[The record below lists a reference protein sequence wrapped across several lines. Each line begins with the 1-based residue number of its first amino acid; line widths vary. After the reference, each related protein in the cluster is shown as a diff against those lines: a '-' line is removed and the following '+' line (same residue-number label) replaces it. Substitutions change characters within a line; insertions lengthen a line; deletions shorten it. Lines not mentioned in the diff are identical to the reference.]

1 MQYPAIKYKIVIQ
14 VLEQRDDNMN
24 NSNTITIEGIVEK
37 VTFYNGDNGYSVFT
51 VTDIRGR
58 EDDEITCVGYAPSIN
73 QGESVRITGNIVTHH
88 FYGEQINIEMCEKT
102 EPRSERAI
110 ELYLASGVIKGI
122 GPKTA
127 GKIVDKFGK
136 DTLYIMDAEPE
147 RLAEIRGIS
156 REKAMSIGEIYR
168 EKTEERHALLFLGQ
182 YGITPSYAIRIY
194 KRYKDKTIDIVTK
207 NPYSLAEDIFG
218 IGFKIADKIAENIGI
233 SKNSPFR
240 IKAGVKYILNKG
252 ANDGNVYLPIE
263 NVISLTSEL
272 LGIDSDAISTEIT
285 SMHIENQLW
294 IERTENITKV
304 YLNFFYYAEGYTAR
318 KLYELNT
325 SVNDRKYN
333 YTDEIDA
340 LESAQGISFA
350 PQQRDAIQSAMENGV
365 LVITG
370 GPGTG
375 KTTIINSII
384 KLCEAEGYEIEL
396 AAPTGRAAKRMEEAT
411 GHKAQTIHRLLGIS
425 FVNENSR
432 NQTFEKDED
441 NPIEAEVV
449 IIDES
454 SMIDILLMHSLLK
467 AIPHGTRLII
477 VGDSNQLPSVGPGN
491 VLRDIINSRVIKVCR
506 LTEIFRQAQESAIVT
521 NAHRINN
528 GEYPDLNRRDK
539 DFFFMRRNNSA
550 EISSLI
556 VSLISSRLPSY
567 LGCEPT
573 DIQVLTPMKKS
584 PLGVS
589 ALNTL
594 LQDALNPPSPGKKE
608 REFRGIKFR
617 EGDKVMQIKN
627 NYNVE
632 WKIVNRGTIT
642 EDGVGVFNGDEGI
655 ITYIDNENEYVEIV
669 FDDNKVVHYDFTQMD
684 EIDLSYAVTIHK
696 SQGSEYKAVIMPLL
710 NGPDMLMSRNL
721 LYTGLTRAKELAVIT
736 GAENTIYRMV
746 DNNKEVSRYT
756 SLSVKLKE
764 FADFAENN

>member
-1 MQYPAIKYKIVIQ
+1 
-14 VLEQRDDNMN
+14 MN
-24 NSNTITIEGIVEK
+24 STNTLTIEGIVEK
-37 VTFYNGDNGYSVFT
+37 VTFYNSENGYSVFT
-51 VTDIRGR
+51 VTEIKGR
-58 EDDEITCVGYAPSIN
+58 EDEDITCVGYAPSIS
-73 QGESVRITGNIVTHH
+73 QGESVKITGTVVTHH
-88 FYGEQINIEMCEKT
+88 FYGEQINIEICEKT
-102 EPRSERAI
+102 EPKSERAI

-122 GPKTA
+122 GPKIA

-136 DTLYIMDAEPE
+136 DTLYIMDTEPE

-156 REKAMSIGEIYR
+156 REKAMAIGEVYR
-168 EKTEERHALLFLGQ
+168 EKTEERHALLFLGE

-194 KRYKDKTIDIVTK
+194 KRYKDKTVDIVTK

-218 IGFKIADKIAENIGI
+218 IGFKTADKIAENVGI
-233 SKNSPFR
+233 AKDSPFR
-240 IKAGVKYILNKG
+240 IRAGVKYILNHG
-252 ANDGNVYLPIE
+252 ANNGNVYLPIE
-263 NVISLTSEL
+263 EVVAQTSEL
-272 LGIDSDAISTEIT
+272 LQIQNEIISTELT
-285 SMHIENQLW
+285 SMHIENQIW
-294 IERTENITKV
+294 IERTEDITKV

-318 KLYELNT
+318 KLYELST
-325 SVNDRKYN
+325 SVTDKKYN
-333 YTDEIDA
+333 YENEIDA
-340 LESAQGISFA
+340 LENAQKIRFA
-350 PQQRDAIQSAMENGV
+350 PQQREAIQAAMENGV

-375 KTTIINSII
+375 KTTIINAII

-441 NPIEAEVV
+441 NPLEAEVI

-467 AIPHGTRLII
+467 AIPQGTRLII

-491 VLRDIINSRVIKVCR
+491 VLRDIINSGVIRVCR
-506 LTEIFRQAQESAIVT
+506 LTEIFRQAQESAIIT
-521 NAHRINN
+521 NAHKINK
-528 GEYPDLNRRDK
+528 GEYPDLKQKDK
-539 DFFFMRRNNSA
+539 DFFFMRRNNA
-550 EISSLI
+550 QDISSLL
-556 VSLISSRLPSY
+556 VSLVSTRLPKY
-567 LGCEPT
+567 LNCDPIR
-573 DIQVLTPMKKS
+573 DIQILTPMRKS
-584 PLGVS
+584 PLGVT
-589 ALNTL
+589 ALNAL
-594 LQDALNPPSPGKKE
+594 LQDALNPPSHNKRE

-632 WKIVNRGTIT
+632 WKIIEKGKIV

-655 ITYIDNENEYVEIV
+655 ITYMDIDNEYVEIL

-736 GAENTIYRMV
+736 GAENTVYRMV
-746 DNNKEVSRYT
+746 DNNREVSRYT

>member
-1 MQYPAIKYKIVIQ
+1 
-14 VLEQRDDNMN
+14 MN
-24 NSNTITIEGIVEK
+24 TLTIEGIVEK
-37 VTFYNGDNGYSVFT
+37 VTYYNGENGYAVFT
-51 VTDIRGR
+51 VSEIKDR
-58 EDDEITCVGYAPSIN
+58 DDEEITCVGYAPSIS
-73 QGESVRITGNIVTHH
+73 QGESVKVTGNIVTHH
-88 FYGEQINIEMCEKT
+88 FYGEQINIELCEKK

-122 GPKTA
+122 GPRIAKR
-127 GKIVDKFGK
+127 IVEKFGK
-136 DTLYIMDAEPE
+136 DTLNIMDTEPE
-147 RLAEIRGIS
+147 RLSEIRGIS

-218 IGFKIADKIAENIGI
+218 IGFKIADKIAANVGI
-233 SKNSPFR
+233 AKDSPFR
-240 IKAGVKYILNKG
+240 IRAGVKYILNAG
-252 ANDGNVYLPIE
+252 ANDGHVYMPVE
-263 NVISLTSEL
+263 MVVSQTSEL
-272 LGIDSDAISTEIT
+272 LQIPDEIISNEIT
-285 SMHIENQLW
+285 SMHIENQVWL
-294 IERTENITKV
+294 ERKAEKTSV
-304 YLNFFYYAEGYTAR
+304 YLNFFYYAEGYAAR
-318 KLYELNT
+318 KLYELS
-325 SVNDRKYN
+325 SVEPDKKYN
-333 YTDEIDA
+333 YENEIDA
-340 LESAQGISFA
+340 LENIEKIHFA

-375 KTTIINSII
+375 KTTIINAII

-411 GHKAQTIHRLLGIS
+411 GHKAQTIHRLLGIN

-432 NQTFEKDED
+432 TQTFEKDEE
-441 NPIEAEVV
+441 NPLEADVI

-467 AIPHGTRLII
+467 AIPLGTRLII

-491 VLRDIINSRVIKVCR
+491 VLRDIINSDVIKVCK

-521 NAHRINN
+521 NAHRINK
-528 GEYPDLNRRDK
+528 GEYPNLKQKDK
-539 DFFFMRRNNSA
+539 DFFFMRRNTA
-550 EISSLI
+550 QDLSSLI
-556 VSLISSRLPSY
+556 VSLVSVRLPKY
-567 LGCEPT
+567 LRCDPIR
-573 DIQVLTPMKKS
+573 DIQVLTPMRKS
-584 PLGVS
+584 PLGVT
-589 ALNTL
+589 ALNAL
-594 LQDALNPPSPGKKE
+594 LQEALNPPSQNKREK
-608 REFRGIKFR
+608 EFRGIKFR

-627 NYNVE
+627 NYNAE
-632 WKIVNRGTIT
+632 WKIVETGKVV

-655 ITYIDNENEYVEIV
+655 ITYMDLDNEYVEIL
-669 FDDNKVVHYDFTQMD
+669 FDDNKIVHYDFTQMD

-721 LYTGLTRAKELAVIT
+721 LYTGLTRAKELAVIA
-736 GAENTIYRMV
+736 GAENTIYKMV
-746 DNNKEVSRYT
+746 DNNREVSRYT
-756 SLSVKLKE
+756 SLQNKLKE
-764 FADFAENN
+764 FAEFVENN

>member
-1 MQYPAIKYKIVIQ
+1 
-14 VLEQRDDNMN
+14 MN
-24 NSNTITIEGIVEK
+24 TLTIEGIVEK
-37 VTFYNGDNGYSVFT
+37 VTYYNGENGYAVFT
-51 VTDIRGR
+51 VSEIKDR
-58 EDDEITCVGYAPSIN
+58 DDEEITCVGYAPSIS
-73 QGESVRITGNIVTHH
+73 QGESVKVTGNIVTHH
-88 FYGEQINIEMCEKT
+88 FYGEQINIELCEKT

-122 GPKTA
+122 GPRIAKR
-127 GKIVDKFGK
+127 IVEKFGK
-136 DTLYIMDAEPE
+136 DTLNIMDTEPE
-147 RLAEIRGIS
+147 RLSEIRGIS

-218 IGFKIADKIAENIGI
+218 IGFKIADKIAANVGI
-233 SKNSPFR
+233 AKDSPFR
-240 IKAGVKYILNKG
+240 IRAGVKYILNAG
-252 ANDGNVYLPIE
+252 ANDGHVYMPVE
-263 NVISLTSEL
+263 MVVSQTSEL
-272 LGIDSDAISTEIT
+272 LQIPDEIISNEIT
-285 SMHIENQLW
+285 SMHIENQVWL
-294 IERTENITKV
+294 ERKAEKTSV
-304 YLNFFYYAEGYTAR
+304 YLNFFYYAEGYAAR
-318 KLYELNT
+318 KLYELS
-325 SVNDRKYN
+325 SVEPDKKYN
-333 YTDEIDA
+333 YENEIDA
-340 LESAQGISFA
+340 LENIEKIHFA

-375 KTTIINSII
+375 KTTIINAII

-411 GHKAQTIHRLLGIS
+411 GHKAQTIHRLLGIN

-432 NQTFEKDED
+432 TQTFEKDEE
-441 NPIEAEVV
+441 NPLEADVI

-467 AIPHGTRLII
+467 AIPLGTRLII

-491 VLRDIINSRVIKVCR
+491 VLRDIINSDVIKVCK

-521 NAHRINN
+521 NAHRINK
-528 GEYPDLNRRDK
+528 GEYPNLKQKDK
-539 DFFFMRRNNSA
+539 DFFFMRRNTA
-550 EISSLI
+550 QDLSSLI
-556 VSLISSRLPSY
+556 VSLVSVRLPKY
-567 LGCEPT
+567 LSCDPIR
-573 DIQVLTPMKKS
+573 DIQVLTPMRKS
-584 PLGVS
+584 PLGVT
-589 ALNTL
+589 ALNAL
-594 LQDALNPPSPGKKE
+594 LQEALNPPSQNKREK
-608 REFRGIKFR
+608 EFRGIKFR

-627 NYNVE
+627 NYNAE
-632 WKIVNRGTIT
+632 WKIVETGKVV

-655 ITYIDNENEYVEIV
+655 ITYMDLDNEYVEIL
-669 FDDNKVVHYDFTQMD
+669 FDDNKIVHYDFTQMD

-721 LYTGLTRAKELAVIT
+721 LYTGLTRAKELAVIA
-736 GAENTIYRMV
+736 GAENTIYKMV
-746 DNNKEVSRYT
+746 DNNREVSRYT
-756 SLSVKLKE
+756 SLQNKLKE
-764 FADFAENN
+764 FAEFVENN

>member
-1 MQYPAIKYKIVIQ
+1 
-14 VLEQRDDNMN
+14 MN
-24 NSNTITIEGIVEK
+24 TLTIEGIVEK
-37 VTFYNGDNGYSVFT
+37 VTYYNGENGYAVFT
-51 VTDIRGR
+51 VSEIKDR
-58 EDDEITCVGYAPSIN
+58 DDEEITCVGYAPSIS
-73 QGESVRITGNIVTHH
+73 QGESVKVTGNIVTHH
-88 FYGEQINIEMCEKT
+88 FYGEQINIELCEKT

-122 GPKTA
+122 GPRIAKR
-127 GKIVDKFGK
+127 IVEKFGK
-136 DTLYIMDAEPE
+136 DTLSIMDTEPE
-147 RLAEIRGIS
+147 RLSEIRGIS

-218 IGFKIADKIAENIGI
+218 IGFKIADKIAANVGI
-233 SKNSPFR
+233 AKDSPFR
-240 IKAGVKYILNKG
+240 IRAGVKYILNAG
-252 ANDGNVYLPIE
+252 ANDGHVYMPVE
-263 NVISLTSEL
+263 MVVSQTSEL
-272 LGIDSDAISTEIT
+272 LQIPDEIISNEIT
-285 SMHIENQLW
+285 SMHIENQVWL
-294 IERTENITKV
+294 ERKAEKTSV
-304 YLNFFYYAEGYTAR
+304 YLNFFYYAEGYAAR
-318 KLYELNT
+318 KLYELS
-325 SVNDRKYN
+325 SVEPDKKYN
-333 YTDEIDA
+333 YENEIDA
-340 LESAQGISFA
+340 LENIEKIHFA

-375 KTTIINSII
+375 KTTIINAII

-411 GHKAQTIHRLLGIS
+411 GHKAQTIHRLLGIN

-432 NQTFEKDED
+432 TQTFEKDEE
-441 NPIEAEVV
+441 NPLEADVI

-467 AIPHGTRLII
+467 AIPLGTRLII

-491 VLRDIINSRVIKVCR
+491 VLRDIINSDVIKVCK

-521 NAHRINN
+521 NAHRINK
-528 GEYPDLNRRDK
+528 GEYPNLKQKDK
-539 DFFFMRRNNSA
+539 DFFFMRRNTA
-550 EISSLI
+550 QDLSSLI
-556 VSLISSRLPSY
+556 VSLVSVRLPKY
-567 LGCEPT
+567 LSCDPIR
-573 DIQVLTPMKKS
+573 DIQVLTPMRKS
-584 PLGVS
+584 PLGVT
-589 ALNTL
+589 ALNAL
-594 LQDALNPPSPGKKE
+594 LQEALNPPSQNKREK
-608 REFRGIKFR
+608 EFRGIKFR

-627 NYNVE
+627 NYNAK
-632 WKIVNRGTIT
+632 WKIVETGKVV

-655 ITYIDNENEYVEIV
+655 ITYMDLDNEYVEIL
-669 FDDNKVVHYDFTQMD
+669 FDDNKIVHYDFTQMD

-721 LYTGLTRAKELAVIT
+721 LYTGLTRAKELAVIA
-736 GAENTIYRMV
+736 GAENTIYKMV
-746 DNNKEVSRYT
+746 DNNREVSRYT
-756 SLSVKLKE
+756 SLQNKLKE
-764 FADFAENN
+764 FAEFVENN

>member
-1 MQYPAIKYKIVIQ
+1 
-14 VLEQRDDNMN
+14 MN
-24 NSNTITIEGIVEK
+24 TLTIEGIVEK
-37 VTFYNGDNGYSVFT
+37 VTYYNGENGYAVFT
-51 VTDIRGR
+51 VSEIKDR
-58 EDDEITCVGYAPSIN
+58 DDEEITCVGYAPSIS
-73 QGESVRITGNIVTHH
+73 QGESVKVTGNIVTHH
-88 FYGEQINIEMCEKT
+88 FYGEQINIELCEKK

-122 GPKTA
+122 GPRIAKR
-127 GKIVDKFGK
+127 IVEKFGK
-136 DTLYIMDAEPE
+136 DTLNIMDTEPE
-147 RLAEIRGIS
+147 RLSEIRGIS

-218 IGFKIADKIAENIGI
+218 IGFKIADKIAANVGI
-233 SKNSPFR
+233 AKDSPFR
-240 IKAGVKYILNKG
+240 IRAGVKYILNAG
-252 ANDGNVYLPIE
+252 ANDGHVYMPVE
-263 NVISLTSEL
+263 MVVSQTSEL
-272 LGIDSDAISTEIT
+272 LQIPDEIISNEIT
-285 SMHIENQLW
+285 SMHIENQVWL
-294 IERTENITKV
+294 ERKAEKTSV
-304 YLNFFYYAEGYTAR
+304 YLNFFYYAEGYAAR
-318 KLYELNT
+318 KLYELS
-325 SVNDRKYN
+325 SVEPDKKYN
-333 YTDEIDA
+333 YENEIDA
-340 LESAQGISFA
+340 LENIEKIHFA

-375 KTTIINSII
+375 KTTIINAII

-411 GHKAQTIHRLLGIS
+411 GHKAQTIHRLLGIN

-432 NQTFEKDED
+432 TQTFEKDEE
-441 NPIEAEVV
+441 NPLEADVI

-467 AIPHGTRLII
+467 AIPLGTRLII

-491 VLRDIINSRVIKVCR
+491 VLRDIINSDVIKVCK

-521 NAHRINN
+521 NAHRINK
-528 GEYPDLNRRDK
+528 GEYPNLKQKDK
-539 DFFFMRRNNSA
+539 DFFFMRRNTA
-550 EISSLI
+550 QDLSSLI
-556 VSLISSRLPSY
+556 VSLVSVRLPKY
-567 LGCEPT
+567 LRCDPIR
-573 DIQVLTPMKKS
+573 DIQVLTPMRKS
-584 PLGVS
+584 PLGVT
-589 ALNTL
+589 ALNAL
-594 LQDALNPPSPGKKE
+594 LQEALNPPSQNKREK
-608 REFRGIKFR
+608 EFRGIKFR

-627 NYNVE
+627 NYNAE
-632 WKIVNRGTIT
+632 WKIVETGKVV

-655 ITYIDNENEYVEIV
+655 ITYMDLDNEYVEIL
-669 FDDNKVVHYDFTQMD
+669 FDDNKIVHYDFTQMD

-721 LYTGLTRAKELAVIT
+721 LYTGLTRANELAVIA
-736 GAENTIYRMV
+736 GAENTIYKMV
-746 DNNKEVSRYT
+746 DNNREVSRYT
-756 SLSVKLKE
+756 SLQNKLKE
-764 FADFAENN
+764 FAEFVENN

>member
-1 MQYPAIKYKIVIQ
+1 
-14 VLEQRDDNMN
+14 MN
-24 NSNTITIEGIVEK
+24 TLTIEGIVEK
-37 VTFYNGDNGYSVFT
+37 VTYYNGENGYAVFT
-51 VTDIRGR
+51 VSEIKDR
-58 EDDEITCVGYAPSIN
+58 DDEEITCVGYAPSIS
-73 QGESVRITGNIVTHH
+73 QGESVKVTGNIVTHH
-88 FYGEQINIEMCEKT
+88 FYGEQINIELCEKK

-122 GPKTA
+122 GPRIAKR
-127 GKIVDKFGK
+127 IVEKFGK
-136 DTLYIMDAEPE
+136 DTLNIMDTEPE
-147 RLAEIRGIS
+147 RLSEIRGIS

-218 IGFKIADKIAENIGI
+218 IGFKIADKIAANVGI
-233 SKNSPFR
+233 AKDSPFR
-240 IKAGVKYILNKG
+240 IRAGVKYILNAG
-252 ANDGNVYLPIE
+252 ANDGHVYMPVE
-263 NVISLTSEL
+263 MVVSQTSEL
-272 LGIDSDAISTEIT
+272 LQIPDEIISNEIT
-285 SMHIENQLW
+285 SMHIENQVWL
-294 IERTENITKV
+294 ERKAEKTSV
-304 YLNFFYYAEGYTAR
+304 YLNFFYYAEGYAAR
-318 KLYELNT
+318 KLYELS
-325 SVNDRKYN
+325 SVEPDKKYN
-333 YTDEIDA
+333 YENEIDA
-340 LESAQGISFA
+340 LENIEKIHFA

-375 KTTIINSII
+375 KTTIINAII

-411 GHKAQTIHRLLGIS
+411 GHKAQTIHRLLGIN

-432 NQTFEKDED
+432 TQTFEKDEE
-441 NPIEAEVV
+441 NPLEADVI

-467 AIPHGTRLII
+467 AIPLGTRLII

-491 VLRDIINSRVIKVCR
+491 VLRDIINSDVIKVCR

-521 NAHRINN
+521 NAHRINK
-528 GEYPDLNRRDK
+528 GEYPNLKQKDK
-539 DFFFMRRNNSA
+539 DFFFMRRNTA
-550 EISSLI
+550 QDLSSLI
-556 VSLISSRLPSY
+556 VSLVSVRLPKY
-567 LGCEPT
+567 LSCDPIR
-573 DIQVLTPMKKS
+573 DIQVLTPMRKS
-584 PLGVS
+584 PLGVT
-589 ALNTL
+589 ALNAL
-594 LQDALNPPSPGKKE
+594 LQEALNPPSQNKREK
-608 REFRGIKFR
+608 EFRGIKFR

-627 NYNVE
+627 NYNAE
-632 WKIVNRGTIT
+632 WKIVETGKVV

-655 ITYIDNENEYVEIV
+655 ITYMDLDNEYVEIL
-669 FDDNKVVHYDFTQMD
+669 FDDNKIVHYDFTQMD

-721 LYTGLTRAKELAVIT
+721 LYTGLTRAKELAVIA

-746 DNNKEVSRYT
+746 DNNREVSRYT
-756 SLSVKLKE
+756 SLQNKLKE
-764 FADFAENN
+764 FAEFVENN

>member
-1 MQYPAIKYKIVIQ
+1 
-14 VLEQRDDNMN
+14 MN
-24 NSNTITIEGIVEK
+24 TLTIEGIVEK
-37 VTFYNGDNGYSVFT
+37 VTYYNGENGYAVFT
-51 VTDIRGR
+51 VSEIKDR
-58 EDDEITCVGYAPSIN
+58 DDEEITCVGYAPSIS
-73 QGESVRITGNIVTHH
+73 QGESVKVTGNIVTHH
-88 FYGEQINIEMCEKT
+88 FYGEQINIELCEKT

-122 GPKTA
+122 GPRIAKR
-127 GKIVDKFGK
+127 IVEKFGK
-136 DTLYIMDAEPE
+136 DTLSIMDTEPE
-147 RLAEIRGIS
+147 RLSEIRGIS

-218 IGFKIADKIAENIGI
+218 IGFKIADKIAANVGI
-233 SKNSPFR
+233 SKDSPFR
-240 IKAGVKYILNKG
+240 IRAGVKYILNAG
-252 ANDGNVYLPIE
+252 ANDGHVYMPVE
-263 NVISLTSEL
+263 MVVSQTSEL
-272 LGIDSDAISTEIT
+272 LQIPDEIISNEIT
-285 SMHIENQLW
+285 SMHIENQVWL
-294 IERTENITKV
+294 ERKAEKTSV
-304 YLNFFYYAEGYTAR
+304 YLNFFYYAEGYAAR
-318 KLYELNT
+318 KLYELS
-325 SVNDRKYN
+325 SVEPDKKYN
-333 YTDEIDA
+333 YENEIDA
-340 LESAQGISFA
+340 LENIEKIHFA

-375 KTTIINSII
+375 KTTIINAII

-411 GHKAQTIHRLLGIS
+411 GHKAQTIHRLLGIN

-432 NQTFEKDED
+432 TQTFEKDEE
-441 NPIEAEVV
+441 NPLEADVI

-454 SMIDILLMHSLLK
+454 SMIDILLIHSLLK
-467 AIPHGTRLII
+467 AIPLGTRLII

-491 VLRDIINSRVIKVCR
+491 VLRDIINSDVIKVCK

-521 NAHRINN
+521 NAHRINK
-528 GEYPDLNRRDK
+528 GEYPNLKQKDK
-539 DFFFMRRNNSA
+539 DFFFMRRNTA
-550 EISSLI
+550 QDLSSLI
-556 VSLISSRLPSY
+556 VSLVSVRLPKY
-567 LGCEPT
+567 LSCDPIR
-573 DIQVLTPMKKS
+573 DIQVLTPMRKS
-584 PLGVS
+584 PLGVT
-589 ALNTL
+589 ALNAL
-594 LQDALNPPSPGKKE
+594 LQEALNPPSQNKREK
-608 REFRGIKFR
+608 EFRGIKFR

-627 NYNVE
+627 NYNAE
-632 WKIVNRGTIT
+632 WKIVETGKVV

-655 ITYIDNENEYVEIV
+655 ITYMDLDNEYVEIL
-669 FDDNKVVHYDFTQMD
+669 FDDNKIVHYDFTQMD

-721 LYTGLTRAKELAVIT
+721 LYTGLTRAKELAVIA

-746 DNNKEVSRYT
+746 DNNREVSRYT
-756 SLSVKLKE
+756 SLQNKLKE
-764 FADFAENN
+764 FAEFVENN

>member
-1 MQYPAIKYKIVIQ
+1 
-14 VLEQRDDNMN
+14 MN
-24 NSNTITIEGIVEK
+24 TLTIEGIVEK
-37 VTFYNGDNGYSVFT
+37 VTFYNAENGYAVFT
-51 VTDIRGR
+51 VT
-58 EDDEITCVGYAPSIN
+58 EIKDRDKDVTCVGYAPSIS
-73 QGESVRITGNIVTHH
+73 QGESVKVTGSVVTHH

-102 EPRSERAI
+102 EPKSERAI
-110 ELYLASGVIKGI
+110 ELYLASGVIKGV

-127 GKIVDKFGK
+127 KNIVKKFGK
-136 DTLYIMDAEPE
+136 DTLYIMDTEPE

-168 EKTEERHALLFLGQ
+168 EKTEERHALLFLGE

-194 KRYKDKTIDIVTK
+194 KRYKDKTISVVTK
-207 NPYSLAEDIFG
+207 NPYALAEDIFG
-218 IGFKIADKIAENIGI
+218 IGFKIADKIAENVGI
-233 SKNSPFR
+233 AKDSPFR
-240 IKAGVKYILNKG
+240 IRAGVKYVLNTG
-252 ANDGNVYLPIE
+252 ANNGNVYLPFE
-263 NVISLTSEL
+263 TVIAQTAEL
-272 LGIDSDAISTEIT
+272 LQIPDEIISNELT
-285 SMHIENQLW
+285 SMHIENQIWL
-294 IERTENITKV
+294 ERRNDVTKV

-318 KLYELNT
+318 KLYELS
-325 SVNDRKYN
+325 SVLNNKKYN
-333 YTDEIDA
+333 YDDEIDA
-340 LESAQGISFA
+340 LENVEKIRFA
-350 PQQRDAIQSAMENGV
+350 PQQREAIQAAMENGV

-375 KTTIINSII
+375 KTTIINAII

-441 NPIEAEVV
+441 NPIEAEV
-449 IIDES
+449 IIVDES

-467 AIPHGTRLII
+467 AISQGTRLII

-491 VLRDIINSRVIKVCR
+491 VLRDIIDSGVIKVCR
-506 LTEIFRQAQESAIVT
+506 LTEIFRQAQESAIIT
-521 NAHRINN
+521 NAHKINR
-528 GEYPDLNRRDK
+528 GEYPDLKQKDK
-539 DFFFMRRNNSA
+539 DFFFMRRNNA
-550 EISSLI
+550 QELSSLI
-556 VSLISSRLPSY
+556 VSLISTRLPKY
-567 LGCEPT
+567 LNCEPM
-573 DIQVLTPMKKS
+573 DIQVLTPMRKS
-584 PLGVS
+584 PLGVT
-589 ALNTL
+589 ALNAL
-594 LQDALNPPSPGKKE
+594 LQDALNPPDSNKRE

-632 WKIVNRGTIT
+632 WKIVEYGKVT

-655 ITYIDNENEYVEIV
+655 ITYIDLDNEYVEIL
-669 FDDNKVVHYDFTQMD
+669 FDDNKIVHYDFTQMD

-710 NGPDMLMSRNL
+710 SGPDMLMSRNL
-721 LYTGLTRAKELAVIT
+721 LYTGLTRAKELAVIA
-736 GAENTIYRMV
+736 GAENTIYKMV
-746 DNNKEVSRYT
+746 DNNREVSRFT
-756 SLSVKLKE
+756 SLSLKLKE